1 MSGKI
6 FINYRRGDD
15 PGFTGRLFDRLEDAF
30 AADQLFMDVDS
41 IAPGLD
47 FVRVLEEHV
56 GNCDIFLAVIGPNW
70 LDARDETGNRR
81 LDNPSDFVRIE
92 IESALKFGKRII
104 PVLVNNAPMPQARQ
118 LPESLEP
125 LSRRNAVRLSHE
137 RFKADAQGL
146 VKQLEKAVED
156 AEAAL
161 QRAEDEAARDAEL
174 ADTVEAYQ
182 AFLKERPQ
190 SRHAAR
196 ARNRLRA
203 LRAKANP
210 PSGAFNAWMAGA
222 FALLAPAILFAAYV
236 IFQNEALQ
244 KPMDDLGLMLGG
256 VDGSTKDSQF
266 VGVIYVR
273 LAIFTLGLAMMFRI
287 GSGPGFAV
295 SLFWLGCVAAV
306 LGVLTVLP
314 LLRFY
319 PDLESGHTPEGNI
332 GVGNVLVALLLIA
345 GSGLALAKWRREVL
359 SKLEVAIYWFGSG
372 LALVYATSIYGFYG
386 LPYDVAYLG
395 YYQLRGDVSRLTN
408 GLAAVVAIFPV
419 LFLFKPARIPNWA
432 EVGIYG
438 IGITILASYALSE
451 LSIYVEQYW
460 LGGLVAFLLGLLV
473 AAAVIALSFVRV
485 RQRQARS

>member
-6 FINYRRGDD
+6 FINYRRGDE
-15 PGFTGRLFDRLEDAF
+15 PGFTGRLFDRLETAF
-30 AADQLFMDVDS
+30 PADQLFMDVDS

-56 GNCDIFLAVIGPNW
+56 GRCDIFLAVIGPNW
-70 LDARDETGNRR
+70 LAARDEAGNKR
-81 LDNPSDFVRIE
+81 LDNPNDFVRIE
-92 IESALKFGKRII
+92 IESALKLGKRIV
-104 PVLVNNAPMPQARQ
+104 PVLVNNAAMPQAHQ

-137 RFKADAQGL
+137 RFKADTQGL
-146 VKQLEKAVED
+146 VSQLEKAVED
-156 AEAAL
+156 AKAAL
-161 QRAEDEAARDAEL
+161 QRADDEAARDAEL
-174 ADTVEAYQ
+174 ADTVEAYE

-210 PSGAFNAWMAGA
+210 LTGSFTVWMAGA
-222 FALLAPAILFAAYV
+222 FALLSPIILFAAYV
-236 IFQNEALQ
+236 IFQSEALQ

-266 VGVIYVR
+266 VGVIYVS

-287 GSGPGFAV
+287 GTGPGLAV

-332 GVGNVLVALLLIA
+332 GVGNVLVALLIA

-359 SKLEVAIYWFGSG
+359 SELEVAIYWFGSG
-372 LALVYATSIYGFYG
+372 LALVYATSIYGLYG
-386 LPYDVAYLG
+386 LPYDAAYLG

-408 GLAAVVAIFPV
+408 GLAAVVAISPV
-419 LFLFKPARIPNWA
+419 LFLFKPARTPNWA

-438 IGITILASYALSE
+438 IGITILASDALSN